1 MKKLLFF
8 ALFTALGFA
17 ACQGPTIEIP
27 IDADIPFRPFITSYT
42 SGVISRV
49 SPIRLVLKKALPQH
63 VLADTMTIRDAIDVT
78 PKFSYSLNTSTPNV
92 VEIIPAKSLANGKR
106 YRVDIDVAKLI
117 NEKIEAKALPIVFE
131 TTKQDASFGNVKVEP
146 ADIYEPN
153 NLTLTGFVETRDN
166 ASLEEVKKTI
176 KSIGKYKLKDV
187 RWARETDR
195 KFKFFVKGISKQ
207 AKASN
212 LAIKLDAKAIDGT
225 SVQTKT
231 VTIPAISEFKLSSW
245 NYTSYP
251 DQILTLQFTEPL
263 NTKQNL
269 EGLIEI
275 ANVSNFTYSI
285 DVSEVKVYLNTSFT
299 GTTQVI
305 VNKGIRNYTDKKTLQ
320 REEKEITID
329 EPLPTVEMIGEGTIL
344 PNSQGLII
352 PFKTIGLKKVDVNI
366 YKISEQNMLQFLQ
379 VNDLDEHD
387 ELYRVAEKIKTHTI
401 DLEGTNTNKLKQWT
415 THGFNMKDLMSPEP
429 GALYRVR
436 FSFSQAYTFH
446 TCESEQTASYQSEY
460 YDYYENSSYAER
472 EEEDQC
478 ESYFYYY
485 STRSKNLLA
494 SDIGLIAK
502 SGSDNTV
509 TIVSTNLVTGVAQ
522 PNVALKFY
530 NFQQKLLQ
538 TSTTNELGITT
549 VNLPEEPY
557 VVIATSGKHK
567 AYLKLNASNAN
578 SLSKFETEGI
588 TRNDGIDAYFYGER
602 GVWRPGDDIYLSCI
616 INDEQ
621 NKMQEGMPMNLILSN
636 PKGQVVSTQK
646 LTLTTKGIINVVLKT
661 ALDAPTGDYTATLK
675 AGSHTFK
682 KTLKIE
688 MVRPNR
694 LKIHLNPETKEI
706 RGAENQNIALE
717 SAWLHGTPAS
727 NLKANVAMVLTP
739 MQTAFSG
746 YKNYQF
752 EDIATSFSK
761 TEQVIFDGQLD
772 AAGKAIIPL
781 KNNNIRSRGKLQA
794 SLITKVFE
802 KGGGFSIDNL
812 ITTYH
817 PYKSYVGMHI
827 PLNSYGYLSTQR
839 KNEIDLVNVD
849 TDGKLITKKDTL
861 TVKVYKL
868 EWRWWWQHNTE
879 DIASY
884 ISNQSSD
891 LIDASEI
898 TTTNGKAKYTFEVP
912 EYKWGQ
918 YYIQVSNGDEGHRA
932 GQTVFVD
939 YPGSYR
945 NQKEQNNAMLIS
957 LKTDKEKYEVG
968 QTAKVSFP
976 TASAGKA
983 LISIENDID
992 VLQTFWVNT
1001 TEGTSTFELTTD
1013 AAMSPNCYIH
1023 ISVLQEHN
1031 HTKNDKPLR
1040 MYGVLPLHVFDK
1052 NTVLEPRITM
1062 QDEIRPEQ
1070 NNSITVSEK
1079 DGKAMHYTIAIVD
1092 EGLLDLTRFKTP
1104 QVWEYFNKK
1113 RALGVHTWDV
1123 YDDVINSFSGKF
1135 DNVYSVGGDDEGGG
1149 TNIAKANRFKP
1160 TVKFLGP
1167 FYLAAGEKATHTFKI
1182 ENYVGSVRAM
1192 VVAREGRAFGK
1203 EEHTSKVGKPLMLQS
1218 NAPRVLTPGDK
1229 LKIPVTLFANEKA
1242 KLPIKVSMKANE
1254 FLSVANP
1261 NLTISDLNNGEALA
1275 YFEVTVNEK
1284 IGVCKI
1290 DFTATC
1296 ANDQHSESV
1305 QIPVRMPGFE
1315 IDEVQ
1320 DKTLQP
1326 GESTNFTFKKIGWE
1340 GTNNAVIEVSQYP
1353 SINLGKRLNYL
1364 IRYPHGCIEQTTSS
1378 VFPQLYLD
1386 ELMELTPKQKEQIDE
1401 NITQGIK
1408 RLQRFVTMDGGF
1420 GYWPGATESSEWGTN
1435 YAGHFLLEA
1444 KTKGYFVPDHLLDK
1458 WYNYQTSKANGYTN
1472 NDSKYY
1478 RNGNELNQSYR
1489 LYTLAYFGKP
1499 AQGAMNRLKE
1509 SGLQSNTAKWR
1520 LASAYALAGKINV
1533 AKSMTASVSYT
1544 VSNYRDDYYTYGSQY
1559 RDKAIILECMQL
1571 VGDQDKLPILM
1582 KEIAERLGSN
1592 QWMSTQETA
1601 YGLCA
1606 FGKVV
1611 KSYKG
1616 KTASYTL
1623 TKNGNTTTNTFT
1635 EILEQNS
1642 YGKLAK
1648 SNDWKVENTGEQV
1661 LFVRLI
1667 NTGTPSSTT
1676 LEDKASKLSMT
1687 VNYYDGTNKKVE
1699 GDEFQFGK
1707 DYMVYITIKNP
1718 SNISKIS
1725 NLALTTFFPAG
1736 CEIQN
1741 GRITGNSSTNPAT
1754 YEDIR
1759 DDKIYTYFDLGNE
1772 ESKEFSYTFTNS
1784 FKGKYLH
1791 PGVHCEAMY
1800 DASIQALKAG
1810 RMIEIK

>member
-1 MKKLLFF
+1 MKKLLSL
-8 ALFTALGFA
+8 ALFTSLAFA
-17 ACQGPTIEIP
+17 ACLNPKIEIP

-49 SPIRLVLKKALPQH
+49 SPIRLVLKKALPKAT
-63 VLADTMTIRDAIDVT
+63 LADTMAIRDAIEVT
-78 PKFSYSLNTSTPNV
+78 PKFRYSLNTSRPNV
-92 VEIIPAKSLANGKR
+92 LEIVPAEKLASGKR
-106 YRVDIDVAKLI
+106 YRVSVNVGKLI
-117 NEKIEAKALPIVFE
+117 NEKIEAKSLPIVFE
-131 TTKQDASFGNVKVEP
+131 TIKQDASFSDVKVEP
-146 ADIYEPN
+146 IDVYEPN
-153 NLTLTGFVETRDN
+153 NLALTGFIETKDD
-166 ASLEEVKKTI
+166 AKLSDVKKTI
-176 KSIGKYKLKDV
+176 KSIGKYEVKNI
-187 RWARETDR
+187 RWTRETDR
-195 KFKFFVKGISKQ
+195 KFKFTVKGISKQ
-207 AKASN
+207 AKETKLN
-212 LAIKLDAKAIDGT
+212 IKLDAEAIGG
-225 SVQTKT
+225 SSEQTKT
-231 VTIPAISEFKLSSW
+231 VTVPAISEFKLSSW
-245 NYTSYP
+245 NYESYP
-251 DQILTLQFTEPL
+251 DQVLSLQFTEPL
-263 NTKQNL
+263 DAKQNL
-269 EGLIEI
+269 EGLIQI
-275 ANVSNFTYSI
+275 ANISNFTYSI

-305 VNKGIRNYTDKKTLQ
+305 VNKGIRSYADKKTEE

-379 VNDLDEHD
+379 VNDLDEND

-401 DLEGTNTNKLKQWT
+401 DLEGTNANKLKQWT
-415 THGFNMKDLMSPEP
+415 IHGFNMKDLMTPEP

-436 FSFSQAYTFH
+436 FSFSQAYTFIK
-446 TCESEQTASYQSEY
+446 CETEQTASYQTEY

-485 STRSKNLLA
+485 STKSKNLLA

-502 SGSDNTV
+502 SSANNTY
-509 TIVSTNLVTGVAQ
+509 TLVSTNLVTGIAQ
-522 PNVALKFY
+522 PNVTLKFY
-530 NFQQKLLQ
+530 NFQQKLLK
-538 TSTTNELGITT
+538 TSETNELGITS
-549 VNLPEEPY
+549 VALPEEPF

-567 AYLKLNASNAN
+567 AYLKLNSSNTN
-578 SLSKFETEGI
+578 SLSKFETDGI

-621 NKMQEGMPMNLILSN
+621 NKMQEGMPINMVLSN

-646 LTLTTKGIINVVLKT
+646 LTLTTKGIISVVLKT
-661 ALDAPTGDYTATLK
+661 ESDAPTGDYTATLK

-694 LKIHLNPETKEI
+694 LKIHITPETKEI
-706 RGAENQNIALE
+706 KGAENQKIALE
-717 SAWLHGTPAS
+717 SAWLHGSPAS
-727 NLKANVAMVLTP
+727 DLEANVAMVLTP
-739 MQTAFSG
+739 MQTSFAG
-746 YKNYQF
+746 YKSYQF

-761 TEQVIFDGQLD
+761 TEQVIFDGKLD
-772 AAGKAIIPL
+772 ASGKATISL
-781 KNNNIRSRGKLQA
+781 KNSEIRSRGKLQA

-827 PLNSYGYLSTQR
+827 PVNNYGYLSTQR
-839 KNEIDLVNVD
+839 KNEIEFVNVD
-849 TDGKLITKKDTL
+849 TDGKLIAKKDTL

-868 EWRWWWQHNTE
+868 EWRWWWQHNSE

-884 ISNQSSD
+884 ISNESSD
-891 LIDASEI
+891 LIDEMEI
-898 TTTNGKAKYTFEVP
+898 VTTTGKAKYIFEVP

-918 YYIQVSNGDEGHRA
+918 YYIQVSNGEDGHRS

-968 QTAKVSFP
+968 QTATISFP

-983 LISIENDID
+983 LISIENDIE

-1001 TEGTSTFELTTD
+1001 TEGTSTFDLKTEKS
-1013 AAMSPNCYIH
+1013 MSPNCYVH

-1040 MYGVLPLHVFDK
+1040 MYGVIPLHVFDE
-1052 NTVLEPRITM
+1052 NTVLQPRIKM
-1062 QDEIRPEQ
+1062 QDEIRPET
-1070 NNSITVSEK
+1070 NNSISVSEK

-1104 QVWEYFNKK
+1104 QVWEHFNKK

-1149 TNIAKANRFKP
+1149 TNIAKANRFTP
-1160 TVKFLGP
+1160 TVTYLGP

-1192 VVAREGRAFGK
+1192 VVAREGNAFGK
-1203 EEHTSKVGKPLMLQS
+1203 EEHTAKVGKPLMLQS

-1229 LKIPVTLFANEKA
+1229 LKLPVTLFANEKA
-1242 KLPIKVSMKANE
+1242 KLPITVSMKSND
-1254 FLSVANP
+1254 FLAVEKS
-1261 NLTISDLNNGEALA
+1261 NLTVSELSNGEALA
-1275 YFEVTVNEK
+1275 YFEVTVKEK

-1290 DFTATC
+1290 NFAASC
-1296 ANDQHSESV
+1296 ANDQHSESIE
-1305 QIPVRMPGFE
+1305 IPVRMPGYE

-1340 GTNNAVIEVSQYP
+1340 GTNDAVLEVSQYP

-1364 IRYPHGCIEQTTSS
+1364 IQYPHGCIEQTTSS
-1378 VFPQLYLD
+1378 IFPQLYLD
-1386 ELMELTPKQKEQIDE
+1386 ELMELSPNQKEQIVE

-1420 GYWPGATESSEWGTN
+1420 GYWPGATESSEWGSN

-1444 KTKGYFVPDHLLDK
+1444 KAKGYFVPDYLLDK
-1458 WYNYQTSKANGYTN
+1458 WYKYQTSKANGYTN
-1472 NDSKYY
+1472 DDTKYY
-1478 RNGNELNQSYR
+1478 RNGNELNQAYR

-1509 SGLQSNTAKWR
+1509 SELRSNTAKWR
-1520 LASAYALAGKINV
+1520 LASAYALAGKINI

-1544 VSNYRDDYYTYGSQY
+1544 VSNYRDDYYTYGSEY

-1571 VGDQDKLPILM
+1571 VGNQDKLPTLM
-1582 KEIAERLGSN
+1582 KEVAERLGSN

-1616 KTASYTL
+1616 KTARYTI
-1623 TKNGNTTTNTFT
+1623 TKGGSSTSRTFT

-1642 YGKLAK
+1642 YGNLAK
-1648 SNDWKVENTGEQV
+1648 NNEWKVENTGEQV

-1687 VNYYDGTNKKVE
+1687 VNYYDGSNKKVE

-1707 DYMVYITIKNP
+1707 DYTVYITVKNP
-1718 SNISKIS
+1718 SNISKIN

-1741 GRITGNSSTNPAT
+1741 SRMTGNSSTNPAT

-1772 ESKEFSYTFTNS
+1772 ESKEFSYTFTTS

-1810 RMIEIK
+1810 KMIEIK